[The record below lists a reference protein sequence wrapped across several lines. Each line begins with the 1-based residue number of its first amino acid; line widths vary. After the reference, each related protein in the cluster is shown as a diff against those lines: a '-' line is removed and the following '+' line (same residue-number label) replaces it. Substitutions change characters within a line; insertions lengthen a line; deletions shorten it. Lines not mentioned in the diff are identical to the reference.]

1 MFDSASSYGS
11 YKMNGFGREQTLEAF
26 NFYTQTKTV
35 WIDLNN

>member
-11 YKMNGFGREQTLEAF
+11 YKISGFGREQTLEAF